1 MVFSSSLFLLYFLPV
16 FLLLYHFFK
25 NTTYKNWVILVA
37 SIFFYAW
44 GAPRFVFVVV
54 GSVILDYYIINAMYH
69 SSSSLH
75 RKYLLA
81 LSISINVGLLLYFKY
96 ANFFVENV
104 DFLLNSM
111 GYENVNWTQVA
122 LPIGISFYTFQT
134 LTYSIDVFRGVHKP
148 LKNPFQYLVY
158 IMLFPQ
164 MIAGPI
170 VRFNQIADQIE
181 ERQHLETLDDKL
193 LGFFRF
199 GIGLAKKVL
208 IANVM
213 GAQADA
219 AFALSEGELT
229 SGIAWIGIIAYTFQI
244 YYDFS
249 GYSDMAIGL
258 GRIMGFKFPE
268 NFNNPY
274 ISQSIT
280 EFWRRWHITLGSW
293 MRDYLYIP
301 LGGSRVKTK
310 QRMYFNLWFVFLVSG
325 LWHGA
330 AWNFVI
336 WGAFH
341 GFFLILDRLFLLK
354 WSEKIGKYPS
364 IAFTFLITIIGWV
377 LFRAESWDQI
387 VYYLG
392 AMFSF
397 GDLQLPDYGPKFWT
411 MLIIGV
417 FFAFITL
424 SKTGL
429 QLEQTFFFARK
440 YKMSGYWS
448 MAFVLLVLVVLSL
461 SSITSSGFNPFI
473 YFRF

>member
-16 FLLLYHFFK
+16 FLIFYHLHR
-25 NTTYKNWVILVA
+25 NTTYKNWVILIA

-44 GAPRFVFVVV
+44 GAPKFVFVVI
-54 GSVILDYYIINAMYH
+54 GSVILDFYIINAMYKSTK
-69 SSSSLH
+69 SSH
-75 RKYLLA
+75 KKYLLA
-81 LSISINVGLLLYFKY
+81 VSISINIGLLLFFKY

-104 DFLLNSM
+104 DFFLNTL
-111 GYENVNWTQVA
+111 GFENIKWTKVA

-134 LTYSIDVFRGVHKP
+134 LTYSIDVYRGVHVP

-170 VRFNQIADQIE
+170 VRFNQIADQIAD
-181 ERQHLETLDDKL
+181 RKHLESIDNKL
-193 LGFFRF
+193 LGAFRF

-208 IANVM
+208 IANVL
-213 GAQADA
+213 GAEADA
-219 AFALSEGELT
+219 AFAASEAELT
-229 SGIAWIGIIAYTFQI
+229 SGLAWVGIIAYTFQI

-249 GYSDMAIGL
+249 GYSDMAIGM

-280 EFWRRWHITLGSW
+280 EFWRRWHMTLGSW

-301 LGGSRVKTK
+301 LGGSRVKT
-310 QRMYFNLWFVFLVSG
+310 QRRMYFNLWFVFLVSG

-330 AWNFVI
+330 AWNFVL

-341 GFFLILDRLFLLK
+341 GFFLILDRLFFLK
-354 WSEKIGKYPS
+354 VSKKIGKYPS
-364 IAFTFLITIIGWV
+364 ILITFFITVIGWV
-377 LFRAESWDQI
+377 LFRAESWDQL
-387 VYYLG
+387 VFYLE
-392 AMFSF
+392 AMFGF
-397 GDLQLPDYGPKFWT
+397 NQLSIYAYSSKFWT
-411 MLIIGV
+411 MLAIGI
-417 FFAFITL
+417 FFAFFTL
-424 SKTGL
+424 TKYGIKM
-429 QLEQTFFFARK
+429 EQTFFFSKK
-440 YKMSGYWS
+440 YNVFGYLI
-448 MAFVLLVLVVLSL
+448 MLIVFIVFVGLSL

>member
-16 FLLLYHFFK
+16 FLLLYHLFK
-25 NTTYKNWVILVA
+25 NNTYKNWVILAA

-44 GAPRFVFVVV
+44 GAPIFVFVVI
-54 GSVILDYYIINAMYH
+54 GSVILDYYIINTMYH
-69 SSSSLH
+69 SSNPLH

-81 LSISINVGLLLYFKY
+81 LSISINIGLLLYFKY
-96 ANFFVENV
+96 ANFFVENL
-104 DFLLNSM
+104 DFVLHSM
-111 GYENVNWTQVA
+111 GFENLQWTQVA

-181 ERQHLETLDDKL
+181 DRQHLETLDNKL

-213 GAQADA
+213 GAEADQ
-219 AFALSEGELT
+219 AFALAEGQLT
-229 SGIAWIGIIAYTFQI
+229 TSIAWIGIIAYTFQI

-301 LGGSRVKTK
+301 IGGSRVKSK
-310 QRMYFNLWFVFLVSG
+310 RRMYFNLWFVFLVSG

-354 WSEKIGKYPS
+354 FSKKIGKYPS
-364 IAFTFLITIIGWV
+364 IALTFFITIIGWV
-377 LFRAESWDQI
+377 LFRAESFNQAF
-387 VYYLG
+387 YYLK
-392 AMFSF
+392 AMFKF
-397 GDLQLPDYGPKFWT
+397 DGIEMINYGLEFWT
-411 MLIIGV
+411 MLV
-417 FFAFITL
+417 FGILFSVITL
-424 SKTGL
+424 SQFGL
-429 QLEQTFFFARK
+429 KWEQKLFFAEK
-440 YKMSGYWS
+440 YNTKGYIS
-448 MAFVLLVLVVLSL
+448 MTIVFLILIILSI

>member
-1 MVFSSSLFLLYFLPV
+1 MILF
-16 FLLLYHFFK
+16 
-25 NTTYKNWVILVA
+25 A

-44 GAPRFVFVVV
+44 GAPVFVFVVV
-54 GSVILDYYIINAMYH
+54 GSVILDYYIINSMYH
-69 SSSSLH
+69 SSNTRH

-96 ANFFVENV
+96 ANFFVENL
-104 DFLLNSM
+104 DFVLHSI
-111 GYENVNWTQVA
+111 GFENLQWTQVA

-181 ERQHLETLDDKL
+181 DRQHLETLDNKL

-213 GAQADA
+213 GAEADQ
-219 AFALSEGELT
+219 AFALADGELT
-229 SGIAWIGIIAYTFQI
+229 TSVAWIGIIAYTFQI

-274 ISQSIT
+274 TSGSIT

-301 LGGSRVKTK
+301 LGGSRVSTR
-310 QRMYFNLWFVFLVSG
+310 RMYFNLWFVFLASG

-330 AWNFVI
+330 AWNFII

-354 WSEKIGKYPS
+354 FSKKMGKYPS
-364 IAFTFLITIIGWV
+364 IAFTFFITIIGWV
-377 LFRAESWDQI
+377 LFRSENMNQAFYFME
-387 VYYLG
+387 
-392 AMFSF
+392 AMFNF
-397 GDLQLPDYGPKFWT
+397 DGLELKTYGSQFWA
-411 MLIIGV
+411 MMV
-417 FFAFITL
+417 FAVLFAFITL

-429 QLEQTFFFARK
+429 KWEQKIFFAEK
-440 YKMSGYWS
+440 YQIKGYL
-448 MAFVLLVLVVLSL
+448 FFTLVFFILIGLSI